1 MSELDLLELIIFLLI
16 IFFAVIMTTFI
27 IYFDPLVGQLNIVK
41 KEYVYMKLSDVE
53 ITGWKRAYVMTS
65 CHTYNF
71 KEAKKKYPD
80 MIIRKINV
88 VDGAI
93 YFQE

>member
-1 MSELDLLELIIFLLI
+1 MSELDFLKLIIFLLI
-16 IFFAVIMTTFI
+16 IFFATIMTTLI
-27 IYFDPLVGQLNIVK
+27 IYYNSLASQLNIVK

>member
-1 MSELDLLELIIFLLI
+1 MSEMDFLKLIIFLLI
-16 IFFAVIMTTFI
+16 IIFAAIMTTLI
-27 IYFDPLVGQLNIVK
+27 VYFDSLVGQLNIVK

>member
-1 MSELDLLELIIFLLI
+1 MSEMDLLKLIIFLLI
-16 IFFAVIMTTFI
+16 IIFAAIMTSLIT
-27 IYFDPLVGQLNIVK
+27 YFDSLASQLNIVK

>member
-1 MSELDLLELIIFLLI
+1 MSELDLLKLIIFLLI

-27 IYFDPLVGQLNIVK
+27 IYFDSLVGRLNIVK

>member
-1 MSELDLLELIIFLLI
+1 
-16 IFFAVIMTTFI
+16 
-27 IYFDPLVGQLNIVK
+27 
-41 KEYVYMKLSDVE
+41 MKLSDVE
-53 ITGWKRAYVMTS
+53 ITGWKRVYVMTS

>member
-1 MSELDLLELIIFLLI
+1 MSELDLLKLIIFLLI

-27 IYFDPLVGQLNIVK
+27 IYFDSLASQLNIVK

>member
-27 IYFDPLVGQLNIVK
+27 IYFDSLVGQLNIVK

>member
-1 MSELDLLELIIFLLI
+1 MILR
-16 IFFAVIMTTFI
+16 
-27 IYFDPLVGQLNIVK
+27 
-41 KEYVYMKLSDVE
+41 DVE
-53 ITGWKRAYVMTS
+53 ITGWRRAYVMTS

-80 MIIRKINV
+80 LIIRKINV

>member
-16 IFFAVIMTTFI
+16 IIFAAIMTTLI
-27 IYFDPLVGQLNIVK
+27 IYFDSLDNYLNIVK
-41 KEYVYMKLSDVE
+41 KEYVYMKLRDVE

-71 KEAKKKYPD
+71 KDAKKKYPD

>member
-1 MSELDLLELIIFLLI
+1 MSEMDFLKLIIFLLI
-16 IFFAVIMTTFI
+16 IIFAAIMTTLI
-27 IYFDPLVGQLNIVK
+27 IYFDSLASQLNIVK
-41 KEYVYMKLSDVE
+41 KEYIYMKLRDVE

-71 KEAKKKYPD
+71 KDAKKKYPD

>member
-16 IFFAVIMTTFI
+16 IIFAAIMTTLI
-27 IYFDPLVGQLNIVK
+27 IYFDSLDNYLNIVK

>member
-1 MSELDLLELIIFLLI
+1 MI
-16 IFFAVIMTTFI
+16 
-27 IYFDPLVGQLNIVK
+27 
-41 KEYVYMKLSDVE
+41 KEWLVYMILRDVE

-80 MIIRKINV
+80 LIIRKINV

>member
-1 MSELDLLELIIFLLI
+1 MI
-16 IFFAVIMTTFI
+16 
-27 IYFDPLVGQLNIVK
+27 
-41 KEYVYMKLSDVE
+41 KEWLVYMILRDVE

-80 MIIRKINV
+80 LIIRKINV

-93 YFQE
+93 YFQEL

>member
-1 MSELDLLELIIFLLI
+1 MSELEWLKCIVFLLI
-16 IFFAVIMTTFI
+16 IIFAAIMTTLI
-27 IYFDPLVGQLNIVK
+27 VYYDSLASQLNIVK
-41 KEYVYMKLSDVE
+41 KEYVYMKLRDVE

>member
-1 MSELDLLELIIFLLI
+1 MSELDLLKLIIFLLI
-16 IFFAVIMTTFI
+16 IFFAAIMTTLFI
-27 IYFDPLVGQLNIVK
+27 YYDSLASQLNIVK